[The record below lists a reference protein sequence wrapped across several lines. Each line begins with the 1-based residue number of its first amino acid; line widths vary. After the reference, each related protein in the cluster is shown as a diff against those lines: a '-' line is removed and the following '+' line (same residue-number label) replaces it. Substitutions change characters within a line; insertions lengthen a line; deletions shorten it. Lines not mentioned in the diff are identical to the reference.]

1 MFILCGG
8 SRISQ
13 ASDLSS
19 RTVDS
24 EVMKVCGVHTIGV
37 LLVFLALRGR
47 GLCVREQIFGQGL
60 CFFLSSASGSYR
72 REWGKQ

>member
-1 MFILCGG
+1 MAALGKHPMFILCGG

-19 RTVDS
+19 RAVDS

-37 LLVFLALRGR
+37 L
-47 GLCVREQIFGQGL
+47 FGV
-60 CFFLSSASGSYR
+60 SGTAR
-72 REWGKQ
+72 KGAVC